1 MVNKKEI
8 ITVLNI
14 LEKSHGLTM
23 LEQLKE
29 YTPFQLLVATLL
41 SSRTKDSTTIPI
53 VKEMFKKYSNPEDF
67 VDIEVEEL
75 EKMLYGIGFYR
86 TKAKHVKELA
96 KIVIE
101 KFGGKIPDNFED
113 LTSLPGVGRK
123 TANCILS
130 YAFHTPAIAVDTHV
144 HRIVNRE
151 RLAWINTNTPEE
163 TEEALKEIIPKER
176 WNNINKLL
184 VDYGQR
190 VCFPVK
196 PNCDGCVIIK
206 YCEYEKNKEK

>member
-101 KFGGKIPDNFED
+101 KFGGGPVGVSTLAAATAEEIDTLED
-113 LTSLPGVGRK
+113 VYEPYLMQCGYLHRTPKGRMVTK
-123 TANCILS
+123 LAYELLS
-130 YAFHTPAIAVDTHV
+130 
-144 HRIVNRE
+144 
-151 RLAWINTNTPEE
+151 
-163 TEEALKEIIPKER
+163 
-176 WNNINKLL
+176 
-184 VDYGQR
+184 
-190 VCFPVK
+190 
-196 PNCDGCVIIK
+196 
-206 YCEYEKNKEK
+206 